1 MILKLLTDEFANR
14 FQYEKRAQVC
24 LWFDERAE
32 FARLVPLL
40 QNYLKEQTRPPF
52 TLLAYDPEQH
62 HGQIWL
68 KHQIYKHLQALSA
81 KKQSA
86 ARFVIY
92 LPLSEDRLTSPDA
105 DGNHQLEFFAEYR
118 YAGLIWRVGG
128 KRPTLFNFL
137 RQSGFSLPD
146 NPAEQRRLYDGGSES
161 LLAKYV
167 AKFADRPPAF
177 WETSITPELV
187 QTRLVGDVEQTVLDL
202 AIAPDATWK
211 RLKDNGLLKEFTEVV
226 RERFGFQTNTREPRR
241 WVAEFVA
248 VLALTE
254 TYAGYG
260 EPPDF
265 PFADRLP
272 PLPVREHHTQFLRR
286 WLRDAESRPAWDRW
300 VAEVEGDVD
309 LSRWAA
315 NREGL
320 SFGLPHLVRLRW
332 ERTLAEFEAAAGKT
346 SETLAFFGA
355 HGARIAKEVEFA
367 KASHA
372 ETGAWWLLARL
383 GKFIRECEDGL
394 HRAKNTDG
402 VSSLAALYA
411 ELAPRIEREHL
422 GIRFDAMNQSLP
434 TAARVADR
442 HYAAYAVTL
451 NSRFFDVYRQ
461 QAAPEIVGIEFVTER
476 LRQKVW
482 NARGK
487 RAVIIVDALR
497 LDCAHA
503 IKDLIPGGE
512 VSVEPVRAALPTI
525 TPVGMTALLP
535 LDEHEPLVLEVQ
547 GAQIHLRHKGKDLA
561 ARSNRLA
568 LLSGAGADCR
578 DISEIEDASTLPEGI
593 GELLVVFGHE
603 EVDSIGHGNA
613 NNLIR
618 HLDREV
624 ERLARVIR
632 KVHAWGY
639 PTVHVVTDHG
649 FILIDEDKLPP
660 EVECKKEWCRY
671 LKERFAFVP
680 AEADIPVA
688 TFPFHWD
695 ERLRVAV
702 PPGMAFF
709 KAEKSFSH
717 GGATLQELIT
727 PHLVSSIA
735 PQVRR
740 IGVDV
745 TLPTF
750 ELLQASLKVVL
761 HPRSALPESGA
772 LDRAVPQMGF
782 DFSQEQGRLLLLDV
796 QRGGESLLPDS
807 QPKEVRLEP
816 QDVEKRVTLF
826 FRTELSFTK
835 GEFLDF
841 IVKDADTDELL
852 SPPGMKLTVARDM

>member
-1 MILKLLTDEFANR
+1 MILKLLTGEFTNR

-32 FARLVPLL
+32 FARLIPLL
-40 QNYLKEQTRPPF
+40 QTYLDEQPKPPF
-52 TLLAYDPEQH
+52 ILLAYDPEQR
-62 HGQIWL
+62 HGQLWL
-68 KHQIYKHLQALSA
+68 KHQIYKRLQTLPA

-105 DGNHQLEFFAEYR
+105 DGNHHLEFFAEYR
-118 YAGLIWRVGG
+118 YAGLIWRIGG

-146 NPAEQRRLYDGGSES
+146 SPTEQRRLYDGGAES

-167 AKFADRPPAF
+167 AKFADRPQAF
-177 WETSITPELV
+177 WETSITPDLV

-202 AIAPDATWK
+202 AIAPEATWK

-226 RERFGFQTNTREPRR
+226 RERFGFQTNAREPRQ
-241 WVAEFVA
+241 WVSEFVA
-248 VLALTE
+248 ILALTE
-254 TYAGYG
+254 TYTGYG
-260 EPPDF
+260 EPSDF
-265 PFADRLP
+265 PFLDRLP

-286 WLRDAESRPAWDRW
+286 WLRDAESRPAWDRR
-300 VAEVEGDVD
+300 VAEVEGDFD

-332 ERTLAEFEAAAGKT
+332 EGTLNEFEGAAGKT
-346 SETLAFFGA
+346 SETIAFFNM
-355 HGARIAKEVEFA
+355 HRERISKEAEFA

-372 ETGAWWLLARL
+372 ETGAWWLLGRL
-383 GKFIRECEDGL
+383 GTFIQECEDGL
-394 HRAKNTDG
+394 HRVKNTAG
-402 VSSLAALYA
+402 VSSLAELYV

-442 HYAAYAVTL
+442 HYAAYAVPL
-451 NSRFFDVYRQ
+451 NTRFFDAFRQ
-461 QAAPEIVGIEFVTER
+461 QASPEIGGVEFVTER

-487 RAVIIVDALR
+487 RAIIIVDALR
-497 LDCAHA
+497 LDCAYE
-503 IKDLIPGGE
+503 IGDLLTGGE
-512 VSVEPVRAALPTI
+512 VTIEPLRAALPTV
-525 TPVGMTALLP
+525 TSVGMTSLLP
-535 LDEHEPLVLEVQ
+535 LAQHEPLTLDIQ
-547 GAQIHLRHKGKDLA
+547 GKRLHLRYKGKDLA
-561 ARSNRLA
+561 ERSNRLA
-568 LLSGAGADCR
+568 FMSGVGADCR
-578 DISEIEDASTLPEGI
+578 DIGEIEDASTLPQGL

-603 EVDSIGHGNA
+603 EVDGIGHGNA

-632 KVHAWGY
+632 KLHVWNY

-660 EVECKKEWCRY
+660 EVECKKEWSPY
-671 LKERFAFVP
+671 IKERFALV
-680 AEADIPVA
+680 AAGADIPLA
-688 TFPFHWD
+688 TSPFPWD
-695 ERLRVAV
+695 ERWRVAV

-709 KAEKSFSH
+709 KTEKSFSH

-727 PHLVSSIA
+727 PHMVSVVA
-735 PQVRR
+735 QQARR
-740 IGVDV
+740 IGVEV
-745 TLPTF
+745 TLPAY
-750 ELLQASLKVVL
+750 ELLQASLKAVL
-761 HPRSALPESGA
+761 RPRTPLETGNA
-772 LDRAVPQMGF
+772 LDRAVPQMGL
-782 DFSQEQGRLLLLDV
+782 DFSQEQGRTLLLNVL
-796 QRGGESLLPDS
+796 RAGESLLPDS

-816 QDVEKRVTLF
+816 RDAEKKVTLF

-835 GEFLDF
+835 GELLDF

-852 SPPGMKLTVARDM
+852 SPPGIKLTVARDM